1 VQREV
6 AMTKLIIGCGYLGRR
21 IATLWLAEGHRVHA
35 TTRRPAEADAFRSQ
49 ALDPVVCDV
58 LDAES
63 LKRLPPANTVVYAV
77 GFDRSAGATMRSVY
91 VDGLAR
97 VLDIL
102 PPPGRFLYVSSSSV
116 YGQTDGGWVDE
127 NSPTD
132 PQEESGKIVL
142 DAERVLHER
151 LPSAI
156 ILRFSGIYGPGRL
169 LRRATIEKGEP
180 IVGDAD
186 KWLNLIHVEDGA
198 RVVLAA
204 EWHATPGRVYNV
216 CDDQPVPRREYYTE
230 LARVLGAQAP
240 RFVPP
245 PTDQPTPP
253 HEKANRR
260 IRNVRMKEELRFE
273 LRYPGYVQGLAPSK
287 PP

>member
-1 VQREV
+1 MSR
-6 AMTKLIIGCGYLGRR
+6 LIIGCGYLGRR
-21 IATLWLAEGHRVHA
+21 VAALWLAAGHPVHA
-35 TTRRPAEADAFRSQ
+35 TTRRSAEADVFRSQ
-49 ALDPVVCDV
+49 GLYPVICDV
-58 LDAES
+58 LDSES
-63 LKRLPPANTVVYAV
+63 LRRLPPVDTALYAV

-91 VDGLAR
+91 VDGLSR
-97 VLDIL
+97 VLDHL
-102 PPPGRFLYVSSSSV
+102 PPPGRFIYVSSSSV

-127 NSPTD
+127 DAPTD

-151 LPSAI
+151 LPGAI
-156 ILRFSGIYGPGRL
+156 VLRFSGIYGPGRL

-204 EWHATPGRVYNV
+204 EAHAVPGRIFNI
-216 CDDQPVPRREYYTE
+216 CDDRPVRRRDFYTE
-230 LARVLGAQAP
+230 LARVLGAP
-240 RFVPP
+240 PPCFVPP
-245 PTDQPTPP
+245 LADQPTPP

-260 IRNVRMKEELRFE
+260 IRNVRMKEELRVE
-273 LRYPGYVQGLAPSK
+273 LRYPGYMPGLAASAQGYGVSS
-287 PP
+287 